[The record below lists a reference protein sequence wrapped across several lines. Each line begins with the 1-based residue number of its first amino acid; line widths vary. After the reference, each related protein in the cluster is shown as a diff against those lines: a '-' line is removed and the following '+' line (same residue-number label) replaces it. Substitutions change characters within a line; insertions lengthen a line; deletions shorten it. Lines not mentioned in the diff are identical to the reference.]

1 MDIEKKSK
9 ISAITVGLALA
20 LAPSFVFADNV
31 IIESSE
37 PDIGFFN
44 SYANDNSGAT
54 YDPNSLIINDG
65 STMDKQYIT
74 ANICMYAKV
83 FSNIYSNDT
92 TNADVITQVKEGDF
106 VQVIGEDVAT
116 GSSFYKVKCNGKEG
130 FISKAN
136 VTPERVFKKSTREVT
151 VKKATDLFSDQGLL
165 TKAGSLKANEK
176 VKLSAESADIFETT
190 KDGKKLY
197 FLAEST
203 TGNKVFKKVDEDE
216 PKENKKIVNRNP
228 SNSILLSPDSNSGVI
243 TMLDENEEVE
253 KIEENGE
260 WAKVQT
266 EDNEV
271 GYIKLVEIEEKDRSK
286 IGGDEQVY
294 ISNADGQAV
303 VDEALKYV
311 GNKYVWGGSSLT
323 NGTDCSGFTKLI
335 YAKFGYDLPRYSGD
349 QRYIGRGVK
358 LSEAQPGD
366 IVCYPGHVAIYM
378 GNERIVHASTP
389 RGGIKT
395 GSVYIGKRIVGVRRV
410 IN

>member
-9 ISAITVGLALA
+9 KSAFALGLALA
-20 LAPSFVFADNV
+20 LAPSFVFADDL

-37 PDIGFFN
+37 PNIGFFSN
-44 SYANDNSGAT
+44 YAEDDGAT
-54 YDPNSLIINDG
+54 YDPNSLIINNE
-65 STMDKQYIT
+65 STLDKQYIT

-83 FSNIYSNDT
+83 FSNVYSNDT
-92 TNADVITQVKEGDF
+92 TNADVVTQVKEGDF
-106 VQVIGEDVAT
+106 VQVIGEDVST

-130 FISKAN
+130 FIAKTN
-136 VTPERVFKKSTREVT
+136 VTSDRVFKNSTREVV
-151 VKKATDLFSDQGLL
+151 VKKATDLFSDKTLL
-165 TKAGSLKANEK
+165 KKAGSLKVGEK
-176 VKLSAESADIFETT
+176 IKLSAESADIFETT
-190 KDGKKLY
+190 RDGKKLY

-203 TGNKVFKKVDEDE
+203 TGNKVFKQVDEDAPE
-216 PKENKKIVNRNP
+216 ENKKIINKNP
-228 SNSILLSPDSNSGVI
+228 SNSVLLSPDSNSEVVTI
-243 TMLDENEEVE
+243 LDENEEVE

-266 EDNEV
+266 ENNEV
-271 GYIKLVEIEEKDRSK
+271 GYIKLVEIKEEDRSK
-286 IGGDEQVY
+286 IGGGEQLY
-294 ISNADGQAV
+294 SNSADGQAV

-311 GNKYVWGGSSLT
+311 GNRYVWGGSSLT

-366 IVCYPGHVAIYM
+366 IICYPGHVAIYM

-389 RGGIKT
+389 RNGIKT
-395 GSVYIGKRIVGVRRV
+395 GSVYIGKRIVAVRRI

>member
-1 MDIEKKSK
+1 MDIKKNSKKS
-9 ISAITVGLALA
+9 AFALGLALA
-20 LAPSFVFADNV
+20 LAPSFVFADDL

-37 PDIGFFN
+37 PNIGFFN
-44 SYANDNSGAT
+44 NHVEDNGAT

-65 STMDKQYIT
+65 STPDKQYIT

-92 TNADVITQVKEGDF
+92 TNADVITQIKEGDF
-106 VQVIGEDVAT
+106 VQVIGEDVST

-130 FISKAN
+130 FIAKTN
-136 VTPERVFKKSTREVT
+136 VTPERVFRNSTREVVVT
-151 VKKATDLFSDQGLL
+151 KATNLFSDKTLL
-165 TKAGSLKANEK
+165 TKAGSLKVGEK
-176 VKLSAESADIFETT
+176 IKLSAESADIFEITR
-190 KDGKKLY
+190 DDKKLY

-203 TGNKVFKKVDEDE
+203 TGNKVFKKVDEDAPE
-216 PKENKKIVNRNP
+216 ENKKIINKEP
-228 SNSILLSPDSNSGVI
+228 SNSVLLSPDGNSEVVTI
-243 TMLDENEEVE
+243 LSENEEVE

-271 GYIKLVEIEEKDRSK
+271 GYIKLVEIKEEDRSK
-286 IGGDEQVY
+286 IGGGEQLY
-294 ISNADGQAV
+294 NSSTDGQAV

-311 GNKYVWGGSSLT
+311 GNRYVWGGSSLT

-335 YAKFGYDLPRYSGD
+335 YAKFGYNLPRYSGD
-349 QRYIGRGVK
+349 QRYVGRGVK

-366 IVCYPGHVAIYM
+366 IICYPGHVAIYM

-389 RGGIKT
+389 RSGIKT
-395 GSVYIGKRIVGVRRV
+395 GSVYIGKRIVAVRRI

>member
-1 MDIEKKSK
+1 MDIKKNSKKS
-9 ISAITVGLALA
+9 AFALGLALA
-20 LAPSFVFADNV
+20 LAPSFVFADDL

-37 PDIGFFN
+37 PNIGFFN
-44 SYANDNSGAT
+44 NYVEDNGAT
-54 YDPNSLIINDG
+54 YDPNSLIINDE
-65 STMDKQYIT
+65 STLDKQYIA

-92 TNADVITQVKEGDF
+92 TNADVITQIKEGDF
-106 VQVIGEDVAT
+106 VQVIGEDVST

-130 FISKAN
+130 FIAKTN
-136 VTPERVFKKSTREVT
+136 VTPERVFRNSTREVVVT
-151 VKKATDLFSDQGLL
+151 KATNLFSDKTLS
-165 TKAGSLKANEK
+165 TKAGSLKVGEK
-176 VKLSAESADIFETT
+176 IKLSAESADIFEITR
-190 KDGKKLY
+190 DDKKLY

-203 TGNKVFKKVDEDE
+203 TGNKVFKKVDEDAPE
-216 PKENKKIVNRNP
+216 ENKKIINKEP
-228 SNSILLSPDSNSGVI
+228 SNSVLLSPDGNSEVVTI
-243 TMLDENEEVE
+243 LSENEEVE

-271 GYIKLVEIEEKDRSK
+271 GYIKLVEIKEEDRSK
-286 IGGDEQVY
+286 IGGGEQLY
-294 ISNADGQAV
+294 NSSTDGQAV

-311 GNKYVWGGSSLT
+311 GNRYVWGGSSLT

-335 YAKFGYDLPRYSGD
+335 YAKFGYNLPRYSGD
-349 QRYIGRGVK
+349 QRYVGRGVK

-366 IVCYPGHVAIYM
+366 IICYPGHVAIYM

-389 RGGIKT
+389 RSGIKT
-395 GSVYIGKRIVGVRRV
+395 GSVYIGKRIVAVRRI

>member
-1 MDIEKKSK
+1 MDIKKNSKKS
-9 ISAITVGLALA
+9 AFALGLALA
-20 LAPSFVFADNV
+20 LAPSFVFADDL

-37 PDIGFFN
+37 PNIGFFN
-44 SYANDNSGAT
+44 NYVEDNGAT

-65 STMDKQYIT
+65 STLDKQYIT

-92 TNADVITQVKEGDF
+92 TNADVITQIKEGDF
-106 VQVIGEDVAT
+106 VQVVGEDVST

-130 FISKAN
+130 FIAKTN
-136 VTPERVFKKSTREVT
+136 VTPERVFRNSTREVVVT
-151 VKKATDLFSDQGLL
+151 KATNLFSDKTLS
-165 TKAGSLKANEK
+165 TKAGSLKVGEK
-176 VKLSAESADIFETT
+176 IKLSAESADIFEITR
-190 KDGKKLY
+190 DDKKLY

-203 TGNKVFKKVDEDE
+203 TGNKVFKKVDEDAPE
-216 PKENKKIVNRNP
+216 ENKKIINKEP
-228 SNSILLSPDSNSGVI
+228 SNSVLLSPDGNSEVVTI
-243 TMLDENEEVE
+243 LSENEEVE

-271 GYIKLVEIEEKDRSK
+271 GYIKLVEIKEEDRSK
-286 IGGDEQVY
+286 IGGGEQLY
-294 ISNADGQAV
+294 NSSTDGQAV

-311 GNKYVWGGSSLT
+311 GNRYVWGGSSLT

-335 YAKFGYDLPRYSGD
+335 YAKFGYNLPRYSGD
-349 QRYIGRGVK
+349 QRYVGRGVK

-366 IVCYPGHVAIYM
+366 IICYPGHVAIYM

-389 RGGIKT
+389 RSGIKT
-395 GSVYIGKRIVGVRRV
+395 GSVYIGKRIVAVRRI

>member
-9 ISAITVGLALA
+9 KSTFALGLALA
-20 LAPSFVFADNV
+20 LAPSFVFADDL

-37 PDIGFFN
+37 PNIGFFSN
-44 SYANDNSGAT
+44 YVEDDGAT
-54 YDPNSLIINDG
+54 YDPNSLIINNE
-65 STMDKQYIT
+65 STLDKQYIT

-83 FSNIYSNDT
+83 FSNVYSNDT
-92 TNADVITQVKEGDF
+92 TNADVVTQVKEGDF
-106 VQVIGEDVAT
+106 VQVIGEDVST

-130 FISKAN
+130 FIAKTN
-136 VTPERVFKKSTREVT
+136 VTSDRVFKNSTREVV
-151 VKKATDLFSDQGLL
+151 VKKATDLFSDKTLL
-165 TKAGSLKANEK
+165 KKAGSLKVGEK
-176 VKLSAESADIFETT
+176 IKLSVESADIFETT
-190 KDGKKLY
+190 RDGKKLY

-203 TGNKVFKKVDEDE
+203 TGNKVFKQVDEDAPE
-216 PKENKKIVNRNP
+216 ENKKIINKNP
-228 SNSILLSPDSNSGVI
+228 SNSVLLSPDSNSEVVTI
-243 TMLDENEEVE
+243 LDENEEVE

-266 EDNEV
+266 ENNEV
-271 GYIKLVEIEEKDRSK
+271 GYIKLVEIKEEDRSK
-286 IGGDEQVY
+286 IGGGEQLY
-294 ISNADGQAV
+294 SNSADGQAV

-311 GNKYVWGGSSLT
+311 GNRYVWGGSSLT

-366 IVCYPGHVAIYM
+366 IICYPGHVAIYM

-389 RGGIKT
+389 RNGIKT
-395 GSVYIGKRIVGVRRV
+395 GSVYIGKRIVAVRRI

>member
-9 ISAITVGLALA
+9 KSAFALGLALA
-20 LAPSFVFADNV
+20 LAPSFVFADDL

-37 PDIGFFN
+37 PNIGFFSN
-44 SYANDNSGAT
+44 YVEDDGAT
-54 YDPNSLIINDG
+54 YDPNSLIINNE
-65 STMDKQYIT
+65 STLDKQYIT

-83 FSNIYSNDT
+83 FSNVYSNDT
-92 TNADVITQVKEGDF
+92 TNADVVTQVKEGDF
-106 VQVIGEDVAT
+106 VQVIGEDVST

-130 FISKAN
+130 FIAKTN
-136 VTPERVFKKSTREVT
+136 VTSDRVFKNSTREVV
-151 VKKATDLFSDQGLL
+151 VKKATDLFSDKTLL
-165 TKAGSLKANEK
+165 KKAGSLKVDEK
-176 VKLSAESADIFETT
+176 IKLSAESADIFETT
-190 KDGKKLY
+190 RDGKKLY

-203 TGNKVFKKVDEDE
+203 TGNKVFKQVDEDAPE
-216 PKENKKIVNRNP
+216 ENKKIINKNP
-228 SNSILLSPDSNSGVI
+228 SNSVLLSPDSNSEVVTI
-243 TMLDENEEVE
+243 LDENEEVE

-266 EDNEV
+266 ENNEV
-271 GYIKLVEIEEKDRSK
+271 GYIKLVEIKEEDRSK
-286 IGGDEQVY
+286 IGGGEQLY
-294 ISNADGQAV
+294 NNSADGQAV

-311 GNKYVWGGSSLT
+311 GNRYVWGGSSLT

-349 QRYIGRGVK
+349 QRYVGRGVK

-366 IVCYPGHVAIYM
+366 IICYPGHVAIYM

-389 RGGIKT
+389 RNGIKT
-395 GSVYIGKRIVGVRRV
+395 GSVYIGKRIVAVRRI